1 MQRRMMWLLG
11 VTEKDLQDGRL
22 MFESSGDE
30 EDDVQEEDEVEL

>member
-30 EDDVQEEDEVEL
+30 EDDAQEEEVEL